1 MNDDN
6 RDRRDDS
13 YLWDGTGVPDP
24 DVVGLEKTLG
34 ALRHRGRPPRL
45 PEGSTAVTVERTA
58 TRWRWMAAAAVLV
71 LAAGA
76 GWLALALRSSTWT
89 VNSVAGAPAIGDRA
103 VVTQARLKQ
112 GEWLVTDNQS
122 RARIAVGG
130 IGNVDVEPNTRVQ
143 LVEADGE
150 HRMALDR
157 GTIHARIWAPP
168 KLFFVNTRA
177 ALAVDLGCAYTLQID
192 EQGAGLLRVTSG
204 WVGLEREGR
213 DAFVPE
219 GAVCAMRNDGPG
231 TPRYE
236 DAPSGYG
243 EALTVLDFSGL
254 DDPRRGAALE
264 LVISTARRRD
274 AMTLWHLLTR
284 GTPEERAASTTGCR
298 AGAAARGVTRSRSSP
313 GTGWRSTA
321 GGISWAWMSGRGGG
335 CSRRTGD
342 STRLYQGRAGP
353 MSGAK
358 KSSRSVRPGK
368 SLQHRR
374 QG

>member
-1 MNDDN
+1 MNDDDN
-6 RDRRDDS
+6 RNRRNDA

-34 ALRHRGRPPRL
+34 VLRHRSRPLELPDRPAVPVRRAAAPGRWL
-45 PEGSTAVTVERTA
+45 
-58 TRWRWMAAAAVLV
+58 AAAAALV

-76 GWLALALRSSTWT
+76 GWLALAWRSSTWS

-103 VVTQARLKQ
+103 VVTDARLKQ

-143 LVEADGE
+143 LVQAGRE

-168 KLFFVNTRA
+168 KLFFVTTQA

-192 EQGAGLLRVTSG
+192 GQGAGLLRVTSG
-204 WVGLEREGR
+204 WVGLERAGR
-213 DAFVPE
+213 DAYVPE
-219 GAVCAMRNDGPG
+219 GAVCAMRNDAGPG

-236 DAPSGYG
+236 DAPSGYA
-243 EALTVLDFSGL
+243 EALTVLDFFL
-254 DDPRRGAALE
+254 ADDPRRPAALE
-264 LVISTARRRD
+264 LVLSTARPRD

-284 GTPEERAASTTGCR
+284 GSPDERARVYDRLATLVPPPE
-298 AGAAARGVTRSRSSP
+298 GVTRELILAGDRAALSRWWDQL
-313 GTGWRSTA
+313 GVDVRTWWR
-321 GGISWAWMSGRGGG
+321 
-335 CSRRTGD
+335 
-342 STRLYQGRAGP
+342 LF
-353 MSGAK
+353 K
-358 KSSRSVRPGK
+358 KK
-368 SLQHRR
+368 W
-374 QG
+374 

>member
-1 MNDDN
+1 MKDDN

-34 ALRHRGRPPRL
+34 VLRHRGRTLELPDRPVVSVPR
-45 PEGSTAVTVERTA
+45 PVA
-58 TRWRWMAAAAVLV
+58 RWRWMAAAAALV
-71 LAAGA
+71 IVAGA
-76 GWLALALRSSTWT
+76 GWLVVAWRSPAWS
-89 VNSVAGAPAIGDRA
+89 VNSVAGAPAIGDRT
-103 VVTQARLKQ
+103 VITQSRFKQ

-122 RARIAVGG
+122 KARIVVGA
-130 IGNVDVEPNTRVQ
+130 IGSVDVDPNTRVQ
-143 LVEADGE
+143 LIEAGRE

-213 DAFVPE
+213 AAYVPE
-219 GAVCAMRNDGPG
+219 GAMCALRNDAGPG

-243 EALTVLDFSGL
+243 EALSALDFSGAN
-254 DDPRRGAALE
+254 DPRRAAALD
-264 LVISTARRRD
+264 LVLSTARKRD

-284 GTPEERAASTTGCR
+284 GTADERARVYERLAVLVPPPD
-298 AGAAARGVTRSRSSP
+298 GVTRELILAGNRVALDRWWDHL
-313 GTGWRSTA
+313 GVDVRTWWR
-321 GGISWAWMSGRGGG
+321 
-335 CSRRTGD
+335 
-342 STRLYQGRAGP
+342 LF
-353 MSGAK
+353 K
-358 KSSRSVRPGK
+358 KRW
-368 SLQHRR
+368 
-374 QG
+374 